1 MRKEIAP
8 AGWHVP
14 SDVEWTTLEN
24 YFITNNHN
32 YDDSKTGNK
41 LAKAMSST
49 TELDTNSTS
58 GSLEDNQ
65 STNKNRE
72 IFTMSG

>member
-1 MRKEIAP
+1 VIHNEASLTDVSLRKEIAP

-14 SDVEWTTLEN
+14 SDFEWTTLES

-32 YDDSKTGNK
+32 YDDSNTGNK
-41 LAKAMSST
+41 LAKAMSFT

-58 GSLEDNQ
+58 E
-65 STNKNRE
+65 T
-72 IFTMSG
+72 